1 MVSFLRKK
9 FRRISTMPLL
19 TPSGKQFS
27 LHKLVAMSTMLTP
40 GHGVHLPPLNNTT
53 AGDPPRPVYLS
64 HEIQEYL
71 RKLFDELRGPE
82 PCLGRERFEK
92 WLADVQGHTITL
104 EKDTYKFEQFLES
117 VYYSHSLEVMRRIP
131 ELDQS
136 KPITNYYIS
145 SSHNTYL
152 EGNQLLSR
160 SSTEA
165 YKTAL
170 TQNCR
175 CIEIDVHNGEAAEK
189 DDKSIFSNKTDHK
202 RQPSGTGS
210 TLSSRAAAAIL
221 TVEEKLESA
230 KGKLEIAKEKLEG
243 KHKVSKTNTGD
254 KLKVVDEDEHGGRP
268 ASIRSSMIGEPLVLH
283 GWTLTAPVGFRAV
296 CKAIRET
303 AFTTSPLPIIV
314 SLEVHADHEQQEI
327 MVDIMKEEWEGLL
340 LDSPFETCNP
350 EERVPRLE
358 ELLNKILVKVKKA
371 PELKDAPEHLNE
383 LTNGSTNG
391 LSPTNTDTLEKKA
404 SSNTLVPVISTKDAE
419 SGHSGSE
426 DDRASSK
433 KRAKICETLGKLGIY
448 THSEHF
454 VSFDVGAATKP
465 SHIFSVGEKVILEL
479 HESNRE
485 QMFAHNRNYFMRA
498 FPAGK
503 RFDSSNLDPS
513 VCWRK
518 GIQMVALNWQTL
530 DEGMMLNE
538 GMFAGSQGWILK
550 PPGYRSEDATSES
563 CAAIPYKTL
572 DLKISIFVGQQVPF
586 PQGETEKGFH
596 PYVKCEL
603 HVESQEELDGQPI
616 ENGGKAKEGEHKLK
630 TAYKSG
636 SKPDYEGETLHF
648 EGIRNVV
655 EELSFVRFKIE
666 DANYSKD
673 ELAAWACIR
682 LDRLQQGYR
691 LIPLKD
697 VKGNS
702 TDGLLLVKIE
712 KVLS

>member
-1 MVSFLRKK
+1 MTSFFRKK
-9 FRRISTMPLL
+9 LRRITTMPLL
-19 TPSGKQFS
+19 TPSGKHFS
-27 LHKLVAMSTMLTP
+27 LHKLVAMSTMVTP
-40 GHGVHLPPLNNTT
+40 AHGVHLQPLNNTT
-53 AGDPPRPVYLS
+53 AGDPPRQVYLS

-71 RKLFDELRGPE
+71 RKLFDELSGSAS
-82 PCLGRERFEK
+82 CLGRERFEE
-92 WLADVQGHTITL
+92 WLADVQGHTVKL
-104 EKDTYKFEQFLES
+104 NKDTYKVEEFLES
-117 VYYSHSLEVMRRIP
+117 LYYSHSLEVLKRIP

-175 CIEIDVHNGEAAEK
+175 CIEIDVHNGELPDK
-189 DDKSIFSNKTDHK
+189 DDKSIFSNKADHK

-221 TVEEKLESA
+221 TVEEKMESAREKLESA
-230 KGKLEIAKEKLEG
+230 KQKITK
-243 KHKVSKTNTGD
+243 SSSGD
-254 KLKVVDEDEHGGRP
+254 KLRVLDEDENGGRP
-268 ASIRSSMIGEPLVLH
+268 ASIRSSMLGEPLVLH

-296 CKAIRET
+296 CKTIREN

-314 SLEVHADHEQQEI
+314 SLEVHADHEQQEV

-350 EERVPRLE
+350 EERVPRLD

-371 PELKDAPEHLNE
+371 PELKEAPEAPNE
-383 LTNGSTNG
+383 TTNGPLTNG
-391 LSPTNTDTLEKKA
+391 LSPANTDTLEKKA
-404 SSNTLVPVISTKDAE
+404 SSNTLVPVISRKDAD
-419 SGHSGSE
+419 SGQSGSE
-426 DDRASSK
+426 DDRGSSK
-433 KRAKICETLGKLGIY
+433 KKAKICESLSKLGIY

-454 VSFDVGAATKP
+454 VSFDVRAAAKP
-465 SHIFSVGEKVILEL
+465 SHIFSVGEKVINEL
-479 HESNRE
+479 HEQKRE
-485 QMFAHNRNYFMRA
+485 QMFHHNRNFFMRA
-498 FPAGK
+498 FPAGS

-550 PPGYRSEDATSES
+550 PPGYRSEDVKSDIWAN
-563 CAAIPYKTL
+563 IPYKTL
-572 DLKISIFVGQQVPF
+572 DLKISIFAGQQIPY
-586 PQGETEKGFH
+586 PEGETEKGFH

-603 HVESQEELDGQPI
+603 HVESQEELNGQPI
-616 ENGGKAKEGEHKLK
+616 GNDVKAKEGEHKLK

-636 SKPDYEGETLHF
+636 SKPDFEGETLHF

-697 VKGNS
+697 IKGNS
-702 TDGLLLVKIE
+702 TEGLLLVKIE

>member
-1 MVSFLRKK
+1 
-9 FRRISTMPLL
+9 
-19 TPSGKQFS
+19 
-27 LHKLVAMSTMLTP
+27 MSTMVTP
-40 GHGVHLPPLNNTT
+40 VHGAHLQPLNNTT
-53 AGDPPRPVYLS
+53 AGAPPRHTYLS

-71 RKLFDELRGPE
+71 RKVFDELRGAE
-82 PCLGRERFEK
+82 SCLGRERFEK
-92 WLADVQGHTITL
+92 WLADVQGHTL
-104 EKDTYKFEQFLES
+104 KLNKDFYEFEQFLES
-117 VYYSHSLEVMRRIP
+117 VYYSHSLEVLKRLP

-175 CIEIDVHNGEAAEK
+175 CIEIDVHNGEAGER
-189 DDKSIFSNKTDHK
+189 DDKSTFSNRTSHT
-202 RQPSGTGS
+202 RQASGTGS

-221 TVEEKLESA
+221 TVEEKIESA
-230 KGKLEIAKEKLEG
+230 KEKIESA
-243 KHKVSKTNTGD
+243 KHKVTKSSLGD
-254 KLKVVDEDEHGGRP
+254 KLKVVDEDESGGRP
-268 ASIRSSMIGEPLVLH
+268 ASIRSTIQGEPLVLH

-296 CKAIRET
+296 CKAIREYG
-303 AFTTSPLPIIV
+303 FETSPLPIIV
-314 SLEVHADHEQQEI
+314 SLEVHADHEQQEV
-327 MVDIMKEEWEGLL
+327 MVDIMKEEWAGYLL
-340 LDSPFETCNP
+340 EAPFETCNP
-350 EERVPRLE
+350 EERVPRLD

-371 PELKDAPEHLNE
+371 PVMKDASESTTD
-383 LTNGSTNG
+383 LTNGLPPPSTG
-391 LSPTNTDTLEKKA
+391 RLEKKMSLSA
-404 SSNTLVPVISTKDAE
+404 LVPTISRKDPD
-419 SGHSGSE
+419 SGHSSSD
-426 DDRASSK
+426 DDRGSSK
-433 KRAKICETLGKLGIY
+433 KKAKICESLSKLGIY

-454 VSFDVGAATKP
+454 VSFDVKAATKP

-479 HESNRE
+479 HEEKRE
-485 QMFAHNRNYFMRA
+485 QLFAHNRNFFMRA
-498 FPAGK
+498 FPAGS

-550 PPGYRSEDATSES
+550 PPGYRSEDATSG
-563 CAAIPYKTL
+563 AAIPYKTL
-572 DLKISIFVGQQVPF
+572 DLKISIFAGQRIPF
-586 PQGETEKGFH
+586 PEGETEKGFH

-603 HVESQEELDGQPI
+603 HVESQAELDGQPI
-616 ENGGKAKEGEHKLK
+616 ENGGKAKDGEHKHK

-636 SKPDYEGETLHF
+636 SKPDFEGETLHF

-655 EELSFVRFKIE
+655 EELSFLRFKIE

-682 LDRLQQGYR
+682 LDRVQQGYR

-697 VKGNS
+697 AKGNS
-702 TDGLLLVKIE
+702 TEGLLLVKIE
-712 KVLS
+712 KVLY

>member
-1 MVSFLRKK
+1 
-9 FRRISTMPLL
+9 MPLL

-27 LHKLVAMSTMLTP
+27 LHKLIAMSTMVTP
-40 GHGVHLPPLNNTT
+40 GHGVHLQPLNNTT
-53 AGDPPRPVYLS
+53 AGDPPRQIYLS

-71 RKLFDELRGPE
+71 RKVFDELRGAE
-82 PCLGRERFEK
+82 SSLKRERFES
-92 WLADVQGHTITL
+92 WLADVQGHIVKL
-104 EKDTYKFEQFLES
+104 DKDSYKFEQFLES
-117 VYYSHSLEVMRRIP
+117 VYYSHSLEVMKRIP
-131 ELDQS
+131 ELNLS

-152 EGNQLLSR
+152 QGNQLLSR

-165 YKTAL
+165 YKIAL

-175 CIEIDVHNGEAAEK
+175 CIEIDVHNGEPAER

-202 RQPSGTGS
+202 RQASATGS

-221 TVEEKLESA
+221 TVEEKIESA
-230 KGKLEIAKEKLEG
+230 KEKIESA
-243 KHKVSKTNTGD
+243 KHKVAKTSSGD
-254 KLKVVDEDEHGGRP
+254 KLKVVDEDENGGRP
-268 ASIRSSMIGEPLVLH
+268 ASIRSSMLGEPLVLH

-296 CKAIRET
+296 CKTIREN

-327 MVDIMKEEWEGLL
+327 MVDIMKEEWEGIL
-340 LDSPFETCNP
+340 LDSPFETCDP
-350 EERVPRLE
+350 EERVPRLD

-371 PELKDAPEHLNE
+371 PELKDALDATNE
-383 LTNGSTNG
+383 STNG
-391 LSPTNTDTLEKKA
+391 LSPAITGALEKKT
-404 SSNTLVPVISTKDAE
+404 SSNTLVPVLSRKDAE
-419 SGHSGSE
+419 SGQSGSE
-426 DDRASSK
+426 DDRGSSK
-433 KRAKICETLGKLGIY
+433 KKAKICENLSKLGIY

-454 VSFDVGAATKP
+454 VSFDIKAATKP

-479 HESNRE
+479 HEQKRE
-485 QMFAHNRNYFMRA
+485 QMFCHNRDFFMRA
-498 FPAGK
+498 FPAGS

-550 PPGYRSEDATSES
+550 SPGYRSEDATSDI

-572 DLKISIFVGQQVPF
+572 DLRITIFAGQRIPF
-586 PQGETEKGFH
+586 PDGETEKGFH

-603 HVESQEELDGQPI
+603 HVESQEELNGQPI
-616 ENGGKAKEGEHKLK
+616 ENGGKAKEGEHKHK

-636 SKPDYEGETLHF
+636 SRPDFEGETLHF

-655 EELSFVRFKIE
+655 EALSFVRFKVE

-697 VKGNS
+697 AKGYS

-712 KVLS
+712 KFLS

>member
-1 MVSFLRKK
+1 MRREYGFFFKEEAPKDVYHVSSHSIRK
-9 FRRISTMPLL
+9 
-19 TPSGKQFS
+19 
-27 LHKLVAMSTMLTP
+27 A
-40 GHGVHLPPLNNTT
+40 PLNNTT
-53 AGDPPRPVYLS
+53 AGAPPRQTYLS

-71 RKLFDELRGPE
+71 RRVFDELRGTE
-82 PCLGRERFEK
+82 SCLGREQFEK
-92 WLADVQGHTITL
+92 WLADVQGHTFEL
-104 EKDTYKFEQFLES
+104 NKDFYKFEQFLES
-117 VYYSHSLEVMRRIP
+117 VYYSHSLEVLKRLP

-175 CIEIDVHNGEAAEK
+175 CIEIDVHNGEPGEK
-189 DDKSIFSNKTDHK
+189 DDRSTFSNKTGHT
-202 RQPSGTGS
+202 RQASMTGS

-221 TVEEKLESA
+221 TF
-230 KGKLEIAKEKLEG
+230 
-243 KHKVSKTNTGD
+243 GD
-254 KLKVVDEDEHGGRP
+254 KLKVLDEDENGGRP
-268 ASIRSSMIGEPLVLH
+268 ASIRSTMVGEPLVLH

-296 CKAIRET
+296 CKTIREHG
-303 AFTTSPLPIIV
+303 FETSNLPIIV

-327 MVDIMKEEWEGLL
+327 MVDIMKEEWAGLL
-340 LDSPFETCNP
+340 LESPFESCNP
-350 EERVPRLE
+350 EERVPRLD

-371 PELKDAPEHLNE
+371 PEAKDVS
-383 LTNGSTNG
+383 GSTNDLTNT
-391 LSPTNTDTLEKKA
+391 LSPASTDTLEKK
-404 SSNTLVPVISTKDAE
+404 SSNTLVPVISRKDAD
-419 SGHSGSE
+419 SGQSSSD
-426 DDRASSK
+426 DDRGSSK
-433 KRAKICETLGKLGIY
+433 KKAKICDNLSKLGIY

-454 VSFDVGAATKP
+454 VSFDVKAATKP

-479 HESNRE
+479 HAEKRE
-485 QMFAHNRNYFMRA
+485 QMFAHNRDFFMRA
-498 FPAGK
+498 FPAGS

-538 GMFAGSQGWILK
+538 GMFAGSRGWILK
-550 PPGYRSEDATSES
+550 PPGYRSEDATSDA

-572 DLKISIFVGQQVPF
+572 DLKISIFAGQQIPF
-586 PQGETEKGFH
+586 PEGETEKGFH

-603 HVESQEELDGQPI
+603 HVESQQELDGQPI
-616 ENGGKAKEGEHKLK
+616 ENGGKAKEGEHKHK

-636 SKPDYEGETLHF
+636 SKPDFEGETLHF

-655 EELSFVRFKIE
+655 EELSFLRFKIE

-682 LDRLQQGYR
+682 LDRVQQGYR

-697 VKGNS
+697 VKGNP
-702 TDGLLLVKIE
+702 TEGLLLVKIE

>member
-1 MVSFLRKK
+1 MASFLRKK
-9 FRRISTMPLL
+9 LRRMSTMPLL

-27 LHKLVAMSTMLTP
+27 LHKLIAMSTMVTP
-40 GHGVHLPPLNNTT
+40 GHGVHLQPLNNTT
-53 AGDPPRPVYLS
+53 AGDPPRQTYLS

-71 RKLFDELRGPE
+71 RRVFDELRGAE
-82 PCLGRERFEK
+82 SCLGRE
-92 WLADVQGHTITL
+92 Q
-104 EKDTYKFEQFLES
+104 FEQC
-117 VYYSHSLEVMRRIP
+117 HSLEVLKRLP

-175 CIEIDVHNGEAAEK
+175 CIEIDVHNGEAGER
-189 DDKSIFSNKTDHK
+189 DDKSTFSNRTGHT
-202 RQPSGTGS
+202 RQASMTGS

-221 TVEEKLESA
+221 TVEEKIES
-230 KGKLEIAKEKLEG
+230 AKEKLESA
-243 KHKVSKTNTGD
+243 KQKVTKSSSGD
-254 KLKVVDEDEHGGRP
+254 KLKVVDEDENGGRP
-268 ASIRSSMIGEPLVLH
+268 ASIRSTMIGEPLVLH
-283 GWTLTAPVGFRAV
+283 GWTLTAPQ
-296 CKAIRET
+296 
-303 AFTTSPLPIIV
+303 PPIIV

-327 MVDIMKEEWEGLL
+327 MVDIMKEEWAGLL
-340 LDSPFETCNP
+340 LEAPFETCNP
-350 EERVPRLE
+350 EERVPRLD

-371 PELKDAPEHLNE
+371 PEVKDVSESTID
-383 LTNGSTNG
+383 LTNT
-391 LSPTNTDTLEKKA
+391 LSPASTDTLEKK
-404 SSNTLVPVISTKDAE
+404 SSNTLVPAISKKDAE
-419 SGHSGSE
+419 SGQSGSE
-426 DDRASSK
+426 DDQKSSK
-433 KRAKICETLGKLGIY
+433 KKAKICENLSKLGIY

-454 VSFDVGAATKP
+454 VSFDVKAATKP

-479 HESNRE
+479 HAEKRE
-485 QMFAHNRNYFMRA
+485 QMFAHNRDFFMRA
-498 FPAGK
+498 FPAGS

-538 GMFAGSQGWILK
+538 GMFAGSRGWILK
-550 PPGYRSEDATSES
+550 PPGYRSEDATSDV

-572 DLKISIFVGQQVPF
+572 DLKISIFAGQQIPF
-586 PQGETEKGFH
+586 PEGETEKGFH

-603 HVESQEELDGQPI
+603 HVESQQELDGQPI
-616 ENGGKAKEGEHKLK
+616 ENGGKAKEGEHKHK

-636 SKPDYEGETLHF
+636 SKPDFEGETLHF

-655 EELSFVRFKIE
+655 EELSFLRFKIE

-682 LDRLQQGYR
+682 LDRVQQGYR
-691 LIPLKD
+691 LIPLRD
-697 VKGNS
+697 VKGNP
-702 TDGLLLVKIE
+702 TEGLLLVKIE

>member
-1 MVSFLRKK
+1 MASFLRKK
-9 FRRISTMPLL
+9 LRRMSTMPLL

-27 LHKLVAMSTMLTP
+27 LHKLIAMSTMVTP
-40 GHGVHLPPLNNTT
+40 GHGVHLQPLNNTT
-53 AGDPPRPVYLS
+53 AGDPPRQTYLS

-71 RKLFDELRGPE
+71 RRVFDELRGAE
-82 PCLGRERFEK
+82 SCLGREQFEQ
-92 WLADVQGHTITL
+92 WLADVQGHTFKL
-104 EKDTYKFEQFLES
+104 NKDFYKFEQFLES
-117 VYYSHSLEVMRRIP
+117 VYYSHSLEVLKRLP

-175 CIEIDVHNGEAAEK
+175 CIEIDVHNGEAGER
-189 DDKSIFSNKTDHK
+189 DDKSTFSNRTGHT
-202 RQPSGTGS
+202 RQASMTGS

-221 TVEEKLESA
+221 TVEEKIES
-230 KGKLEIAKEKLEG
+230 AKEKLESA
-243 KHKVSKTNTGD
+243 KQKVTKSSSGD
-254 KLKVVDEDEHGGRP
+254 KLKVVDEDENGGRP
-268 ASIRSSMIGEPLVLH
+268 ASIRSTMIGEPLVLH

-296 CKAIRET
+296 CKTIREYG
-303 AFTTSPLPIIV
+303 FETSNLPIIV

-327 MVDIMKEEWEGLL
+327 MVDIMKEEWAGLL
-340 LDSPFETCNP
+340 LEAPFETCNP
-350 EERVPRLE
+350 EERVPRLD

-371 PELKDAPEHLNE
+371 PEVKDVSESTID
-383 LTNGSTNG
+383 LTNT
-391 LSPTNTDTLEKKA
+391 LSPASTDTLEKK
-404 SSNTLVPVISTKDAE
+404 SSNTLVPAISKKDAE
-419 SGHSGSE
+419 SGQSGSE
-426 DDRASSK
+426 DDQKSSK
-433 KRAKICETLGKLGIY
+433 KKAKICENLSKLGIY

-454 VSFDVGAATKP
+454 VSFDVKAATKP

-479 HESNRE
+479 HAEKRE
-485 QMFAHNRNYFMRA
+485 QMFAHNRDFFMRA
-498 FPAGK
+498 FPAGS

-538 GMFAGSQGWILK
+538 GMFAGSRGWILK
-550 PPGYRSEDATSES
+550 PPGYRSEDATSDV

-572 DLKISIFVGQQVPF
+572 DLKISIFAGQQIPF
-586 PQGETEKGFH
+586 PEGETEKGFH

-603 HVESQEELDGQPI
+603 HVESQQELDGQPI
-616 ENGGKAKEGEHKLK
+616 ENGGKAKEGEHKHK

-636 SKPDYEGETLHF
+636 SKPDFEGETLHF

-655 EELSFVRFKIE
+655 EELSFLRFKIE

-682 LDRLQQGYR
+682 LDRVQQGYR
-691 LIPLKD
+691 LIPLRD
-697 VKGNS
+697 VKGNP
-702 TDGLLLVKIE
+702 TEGLLLVKIE

>member
-1 MVSFLRKK
+1 M
-9 FRRISTMPLL
+9 STMPLL

-27 LHKLVAMSTMLTP
+27 LHKLVAMSTMVTP
-40 GHGVHLPPLNNTT
+40 GQVVHLQPLNNTT
-53 AGDPPRPVYLS
+53 AGDPPRQTYLS
-64 HEIQEYL
+64 HKFQEYL
-71 RKLFDELRGPE
+71 QNVFDELRGPE
-82 PCLGRERFEK
+82 SCLRRDQFES
-92 WLADVQGHTITL
+92 WLADVQGHTIKL
-104 EKDTYKFEQFLES
+104 NKDLYKFEEFLES
-117 VYYSHSLEVMRRIP
+117 VYYSHSLEVMKRIP
-131 ELDQS
+131 ELDHS

-152 EGNQLLSR
+152 QGNQLSSR

-165 YKTAL
+165 YKIAL
-170 TQNCR
+170 TENCR
-175 CIEIDVHNGEAAEK
+175 CIEIDVHNGEPAER
-189 DDKSIFSNKTDHK
+189 DDKSTFSNKQGHN
-202 RQPSGTGS
+202 RHASGTGS

-221 TVEEKLESA
+221 TVEEKFESA
-230 KGKLEIAKEKLEG
+230 KEKIETAKQ
-243 KHKVSKTNTGD
+243 KVSKKSSGD

-268 ASIRSSMIGEPLVLH
+268 ASIRSSMLGEPLVLH

-296 CKAIRET
+296 CKTIREH
-303 AFTTSPLPIIV
+303 AFTTNPLPIIV
-314 SLEVHADHEQQEI
+314 SLEVHADHEQQEV

-340 LDSPFETCNP
+340 LESPFETCNP
-350 EERVPRLE
+350 EERVPRLD
-358 ELLNKILVKVKKA
+358 ELLHKILVKVKKA
-371 PELKDAPEHLNE
+371 PELKDAPEAMNE
-383 LTNGSTNG
+383 LTNG
-391 LSPTNTDTLEKKA
+391 LSPANTNTLEKKI
-404 SSNTLVPVISTKDAE
+404 SSNTLVPVISKMDAD
-419 SGHSGSE
+419 SGQSGSE
-426 DDRASSK
+426 DDRGSSK
-433 KRAKICETLGKLGIY
+433 KKAKICDNLSKLGIY

-454 VSFDVGAATKP
+454 VSFDARAATKP

-479 HESNRE
+479 HESKRE
-485 QMFAHNRNYFMRA
+485 QMFRHNRNYFMRA
-498 FPAGK
+498 FPAGS

-550 PPGYRSEDATSES
+550 PSGYRSEDATSDI

-572 DLKISIFVGQQVPF
+572 DLKISICAGQEIPL
-586 PQGETEKGFH
+586 PAGETEDKGFH

-603 HVESQEELDGQPI
+603 HVESQEELNGQPI
-616 ENGGKAKEGEHKLK
+616 ENGGKAKEGEHKRK

-636 SKPDYEGETLHF
+636 RHPDFKGETLHF
-648 EGIRNVV
+648 EYIRNVV
-655 EELSFVRFKIE
+655 EELSFVRFKVE
-666 DANYSKD
+666 DSNYSKD

-702 TDGLLLVKIE
+702 TNGLLLVKIE